1 MIGDLPEADAAP
13 PANMLFICKLN
24 QVTTEEDLDTIF
36 SRFGTITSC
45 DIIKDFKTGALPPAE
60 LPHRRGSVL
69 RLVERVPRALVP
81 VRRACS
87 DQVSV

>member
-24 QVTTEEDLDTIF
+24 AVTTEEDLDTIF

-45 DIIKDFKTGALPPAE
+45 DIIKDAKTGARSNGVDHHL
-60 LPHRRGSVL
+60 
-69 RLVERVPRALVP
+69 
-81 VRRACS
+81 
-87 DQVSV
+87 